1 MVVGKVEGQVG
12 WETMDI
18 GIEGGGG
25 GRWVCGSLCTQRPR
39 LRRWRSAAAGAGSR
53 GGGGGERGGGEGSE
67 EAGRSWSE
75 EAGRGE
81 IWEELT
87 RRGVYGEELLGREAG
102 ARGGGRRER

>member
-53 GGGGGERGGGEGSE
+53 GGGGGERGGGEELERESGERGDLGGADEEGSLWGGA
-67 EAGRSWSE
+67 AGE
-75 EAGRGE
+75 
-81 IWEELT
+81 
-87 RRGVYGEELLGREAG
+87 
-102 ARGGGRRER
+102 GGGS